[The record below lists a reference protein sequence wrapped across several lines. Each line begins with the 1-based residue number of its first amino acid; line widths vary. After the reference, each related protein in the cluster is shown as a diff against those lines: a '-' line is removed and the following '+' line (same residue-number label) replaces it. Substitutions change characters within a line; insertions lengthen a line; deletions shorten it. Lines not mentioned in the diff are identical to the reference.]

1 MGELHVWAV
10 INTTEINH
18 PFHLHGSFF
27 QVLAI
32 DGKQPAWR
40 SLEDV
45 INVPPKA
52 TVRIAWYPDDRPGM
66 WMYHCHILEHHAAG
80 MMAHVEVKR
89 P

>member
-1 MGELHVWAV
+1 VWDV
-10 INTTEINH
+10 VNMTQINH
-18 PFHLHGSFF
+18 PFRLHGSIF
-27 QVLAI
+27 QVLEI

-52 TVRIAWYPDDRPGM
+52 TVRIAWCPDDGPGM

-80 MMAHVEVKR
+80 MMAHFEVKR